1 MGNLV
6 AFSPFFI
13 FIYFLQNP
21 RTQQGDEESR
31 DVSASSSDNL
41 LSLFKHQFLFLSA
54 GISLTQ
60 LDFTFSPL
68 MQPFDA
74 MMLHNLGFSPTDS

>member
-6 AFSPFFI
+6 TFSPYLFFI
-13 FIYFLQNP
+13 FFYKIPAHNKEMK
-21 RTQQGDEESR
+21 RV
-31 DVSASSSDNL
+31 VSTSSSDNL
-41 LSLFKHQFLFLSA
+41 LSLFNHQFLFLSA

-60 LDFTFSPL
+60 LNFTFSPL
-68 MQPFDA
+68 MRPFDA